1 MHLKAMTLRGF
12 KSFASATT
20 LRFEPG
26 ITCVVGPNGSG
37 KSNVVDALSWV
48 MGEQGAKSL
57 RGGKMEDVIFAGT
70 TGRPP
75 LGRAEVSLTI
85 DNSDG
90 ALPIDYA
97 EVTITRIMFRNGGS
111 EYQLNGDTCR
121 LLDIQE
127 LLSDSGIGR
136 EMHVIVGQGQLDS
149 VLHAD
154 PMGRRAFIE
163 EAAGVLKHRKRKEK
177 ALRKLDAMRANLA
190 RVQDLTD
197 ELRRQLKPLGRQ
209 AAVARRAAVIQAD
222 LRDARLRLLADDL
235 VRLREAL
242 RTEIADE
249 AELKQRKEDAEG
261 RLKAALAREAE
272 LEDEV
277 RRLAPRLQ
285 QAQQTWYELSQL
297 AERVRGTVSLAD
309 ARVKSA
315 TAAPTEEPR
324 GRDPEDMEREA
335 ARIREQEAELEAA
348 LEAAEHAREDTVAHR
363 AELERALAAEERRL
377 KDAARAI
384 ADRRE
389 GLARL
394 TGQVNA
400 ARSRAASAQAEI
412 GRLAAARDEARE
424 RAAAAQEEYEQL
436 KAEVDG
442 LDADD
447 HELAGRYEA
456 ARGALAE
463 AESALTAAR
472 EAATAAERDRA
483 AVAARHDALALGL
496 RRKDGTGAL
505 LAARDRLTGLLGPAA
520 ELLTVTPGYEIPVSA
535 ALGAA
540 ADAIAVTNP
549 SAAAE
554 AIRLLRSEDAGRAS
568 LLVSPGGGGG
578 LAAGGLAGV
587 PTQAGEAADAASGRG
602 DAGPESGPGPVGG
615 VPAQAAGA
623 SAGGSGAGLSGPA
636 TESGPVGGLSAQADG
651 LTAEP
656 GVYGGLPGQQGLAGG
671 VSAGE
676 VDPESARAD
685 TGPGGG
691 LPGQQ
696 GPAGE
701 VSAQAGGAGDAALGR
716 ADASLESGPGPGG
729 GVPAQVGGASA
740 GGSGTGL
747 SGPATEPGVSGGV
760 ADGVFAQA
768 GDAAPEPGPGSLGGQ
783 AGEHGVAGQF
793 PAQPDDTGLSVPAN
807 GSPAEP
813 AAHSGVPAQ
822 ASGDGAGPS
831 AAASG
836 SATEADVSGGLPAQT
851 AGAGHGPR
859 PGPVGGAAAR
869 VTAGS
874 GGVGSS
880 ASAGGSV
887 VEPEVSAGGFPA
899 PAPGGDSGRSVSG
912 AASGVQGR
920 EVARTAVGDL
930 VRGPVGLVEAVRWMV
945 RDAVVVASLDDA
957 EELVGARPGVVA
969 VTAEG
974 DVLGA
979 HFAQGG
985 SAGAPSLLEV
995 RASVDEAAGE
1005 LAELGV
1011 RCGELDEARRRA
1023 TERRAEC
1030 AALVEELGERR
1041 RAADREKS
1049 AVSGRLGRLS
1059 GQARGAVGEAERTD
1073 AAVAKAQEALERATQ
1088 EVEEL
1093 AERLLV
1099 AEEAPV
1105 EEEPDTSLRDRLAA
1119 DGANARQTEMEARL
1133 QVRTHEERVK
1143 GLAGRADA
1151 LDRGARAERAAR
1163 ARAEQRRAR
1172 LRHEA
1177 EVAGAVAAGTRQ
1189 LLAHVEVS
1197 VVRAEAERAAAEAAK
1212 AERER
1217 ELVAER
1223 NQGRDLKS
1231 ELDKLT
1237 DSVHR
1242 GEVLGAEKRL
1252 RIEQL
1257 ETRALEELG
1266 VEPAGLIAEYGPDQ
1280 LVSPSPPAE
1289 GEELP
1294 EDPAHPRNQP
1304 KPYVRSEQEKR
1315 LKSAERA
1322 YQQLG
1327 KVNPLALEEFAA
1339 LEERHKFLSE
1349 QLEDLKKT
1357 RADLLQV
1364 VKSVDERVEQVFT
1377 EAYRDTAVQFEGVFS
1392 RLFPGGEGR
1401 LILTDPENMLTTGVD
1416 VEARPPG
1423 KKVKRLSLLSGGER
1437 SLTAVALLVSIF
1449 KARPSPF
1456 YVMDEVEAALDDTN
1470 LQRLIRIMQ
1479 ELQES
1484 SQLIVITHQ
1493 KRTMEV
1499 ADALYGVSMQGDGVS
1514 KVISQRL
1521 R

>member
-90 ALPIDYA
+90 ALPIEYA

-111 EYQLNGDTCR
+111 EYQINGDTCR

-235 VRLREAL
+235 VRMREAL
-242 RTEIADE
+242 RTEVADE
-249 AELKQRKEDAEG
+249 AALKQRKEAAEAE
-261 RLKAALAREAE
+261 LKAALTREAD

-285 QAQQTWYELSQL
+285 RAQQNWYELSQL

-315 TAAPTEEPR
+315 TAQPAEERR

-348 LEAAEHAREDTVAHR
+348 LEAAERALEDTVEHR
-363 AELERALAAEERRL
+363 AELERELAVEERRL
-377 KDAARAI
+377 KDVARAI

-394 TGQVNA
+394 SGQVNA

-412 GRLAAARDEARE
+412 DRLAAARDEAQE
-424 RAAAAQEEYEQL
+424 RAVAAQEEYEQL
-436 KAEVDG
+436 KAEVDA
-442 LDADD
+442 LDSDDSLLADRHD
-447 HELAGRYEA
+447 AAKRDLAGAEA
-456 ARGALAE
+456 ALSE
-463 AESALTAAR
+463 AR
-472 EAATAAERDRA
+472 EALTTAERKRA
-483 AVAARHDALALGL
+483 AVAARREALALGL

-505 LAARDRLTGLLGPAA
+505 LGARDRLAGLLGPAA
-520 ELLTVTPGYEIPVSA
+520 ELLTVTPGYEIPVAA

-540 ADAIAVTNP
+540 ADAVAVTDA
-549 SAAAE
+549 STAAE
-554 AIRLLRSEDAGRAS
+554 AIRLLRKQDAGRAA
-568 LLVSPGGGGG
+568 LLLASP
-578 LAAGGLAGV
+578 AA
-587 PTQAGEAADAASGRG
+587 
-602 DAGPESGPGPVGG
+602 
-615 VPAQAAGA
+615 
-623 SAGGSGAGLSGPA
+623 A
-636 TESGPVGGLSAQADG
+636 T
-651 LTAEP
+651 
-656 GVYGGLPGQQGLAGG
+656 
-671 VSAGE
+671 
-676 VDPESARAD
+676 VDPEPD
-685 TGPGGG
+685 
-691 LPGQQ
+691 
-696 GPAGE
+696 
-701 VSAQAGGAGDAALGR
+701 
-716 ADASLESGPGPGG
+716 
-729 GVPAQVGGASA
+729 
-740 GGSGTGL
+740 L
-747 SGPATEPGVSGGV
+747 SG
-760 ADGVFAQA
+760 ADGRR
-768 GDAAPEPGPGSLGGQ
+768 AA
-783 AGEHGVAGQF
+783 
-793 PAQPDDTGLSVPAN
+793 
-807 GSPAEP
+807 
-813 AAHSGVPAQ
+813 
-822 ASGDGAGPS
+822 
-831 AAASG
+831 
-836 SATEADVSGGLPAQT
+836 
-851 AGAGHGPR
+851 
-859 PGPVGGAAAR
+859 
-869 VTAGS
+869 
-874 GGVGSS
+874 
-880 ASAGGSV
+880 
-887 VEPEVSAGGFPA
+887 
-899 PAPGGDSGRSVSG
+899 
-912 AASGVQGR
+912 
-920 EVARTAVGDL
+920 DL
-930 VRGPVGLVEAVRWMV
+930 VRGPEELMPAVR
-945 RDAVVVASLDDA
+945 RLLRATVVVGTLEDA
-957 EELVGARPGVVA
+957 EDLVAARPGLTA

-974 DVLGA
+974 DVLAA

-995 RASVDEAAGE
+995 QASVDEAAAELEDLARQCEE
-1005 LAELGV
+1005 LAAAQQQATV
-1011 RCGELDEARRRA
+1011 RRTG
-1023 TERRAEC
+1023 C
-1030 AALVEELGERR
+1030 ASLVEELGERR

-1059 GQARGAVGEAERTD
+1059 GQARGAAGEAERT
-1073 AAVAKAQEALERATQ
+1073 AAAAARAQEALERAA
-1088 EVEEL
+1088 EEAEEL

-1099 AEEAPV
+1099 AQEAPV
-1105 EEEPDTSLRDRLAA
+1105 EEEPDTHVRDRLAA

-1151 LDRGARAERAAR
+1151 LDRGARAEREAR

-1172 LRHEA
+1172 MRHEA
-1177 EVAGAVAAGTRQ
+1177 EVAAAVAAGARQ

-1197 VVRAEAERAAAEAAK
+1197 LVRAEAERAAAEAAK

-1217 ELVAER
+1217 ELTAAR
-1223 NQGRDLKS
+1223 GAGRDLKA

-1257 ETRALEELG
+1257 ETKALEELG
-1266 VEPAGLIAEYGPDQ
+1266 VEPAGLVSEYGPDQ
-1280 LVSPSPPAE
+1280 PVPPSPPAE

-1294 EDPAHPRNQP
+1294 QDPEDPRNRPRRF
-1304 KPYVRSEQEKR
+1304 VRAEQEKR

-1339 LEERHKFLSE
+1339 LEERHQFLSE

-1364 VKSVDERVEQVFT
+1364 VKEVDERVEQVFT
-1377 EAYRDTAVQFEGVFS
+1377 EAYRDTAREFEGVFS

-1401 LILTDPENMLTTGVD
+1401 LVLTDPDNMLTTGVD

-1437 SLTAVALLVSIF
+1437 SLTAVAMLVSIF

>member
-1 MHLKAMTLRGF
+1 MHLKALTLRGF

-90 ALPIDYA
+90 ALPIEYS

-111 EYQLNGDTCR
+111 EYQINGDTCR

-177 ALRKLDAMRANLA
+177 ALRKLDAMQANLA

-242 RTEIADE
+242 RTEVADE
-249 AELKQRKEDAEG
+249 AALKERKEAAEQEL
-261 RLKAALAREAE
+261 RKALQREAQ

-277 RRLAPRLQ
+277 RRLTPRLQ
-285 QAQQTWYELSQL
+285 RAQQTWYELSQL
-297 AERVRGTVSLAD
+297 AERVRGTISLAD

-315 TAAPTEEPR
+315 TSAPPEERR

-348 LEAAEHAREDTVAHR
+348 LEAAERALEDTVAHR
-363 AELERALAAEERRL
+363 AELERELGLEERRL
-377 KDAARAI
+377 KDVARAI

-394 TGQVNA
+394 NGQVNA
-400 ARSRAASAQAEI
+400 ARSRAAAAQSEVD
-412 GRLAAARDEARE
+412 RLAAARDEAQE
-424 RAAAAQEEYEQL
+424 RAVAAQEEYEAL

-442 LDADD
+442 LDAGDA
-447 HELAGRYEA
+447 ELAEQHEA
-456 ARGALAE
+456 AKVQLAE
-463 AESALTAAR
+463 AEAALSAAR
-472 EAATAAERDRA
+472 EAATAAERKRA
-483 AVAARHDALALGL
+483 AIQARHEALALGL

-505 LAARDRLTGLLGPAA
+505 LGAKDRISGLLGPAA
-520 ELLTVTPGYEIPVSA
+520 ELLTVQPGYEVPLA
-535 ALGAA
+535 AAFGAA
-540 ADAIAVTNP
+540 ADAIAVTSP
-549 SAAAE
+549 SAAAD
-554 AIRLLRSEDAGRAS
+554 AIRLLRKQDAGRAA
-568 LLVSPGGGGG
+568 LL
-578 LAAGGLAGV
+578 
-587 PTQAGEAADAASGRG
+587 
-602 DAGPESGPGPVGG
+602 
-615 VPAQAAGA
+615 
-623 SAGGSGAGLSGPA
+623 
-636 TESGPVGGLSAQADG
+636 
-651 LTAEP
+651 
-656 GVYGGLPGQQGLAGG
+656 LAGG
-671 VSAGE
+671 AEDAPQRGAANYATSHGE
-676 VDPESARAD
+676 
-685 TGPGGG
+685 
-691 LPGQQ
+691 
-696 GPAGE
+696 
-701 VSAQAGGAGDAALGR
+701 
-716 ADASLESGPGPGG
+716 
-729 GVPAQVGGASA
+729 
-740 GGSGTGL
+740 
-747 SGPATEPGVSGGV
+747 
-760 ADGVFAQA
+760 
-768 GDAAPEPGPGSLGGQ
+768 
-783 AGEHGVAGQF
+783 
-793 PAQPDDTGLSVPAN
+793 
-807 GSPAEP
+807 
-813 AAHSGVPAQ
+813 
-822 ASGDGAGPS
+822 PS
-831 AAASG
+831 AAH
-836 SATEADVSGGLPAQT
+836 LPDT
-851 AGAGHGPR
+851 AR
-859 PGPVGGAAAR
+859 PGGRPAA
-869 VTAGS
+869 
-874 GGVGSS
+874 
-880 ASAGGSV
+880 
-887 VEPEVSAGGFPA
+887 
-899 PAPGGDSGRSVSG
+899 
-912 AASGVQGR
+912 
-920 EVARTAVGDL
+920 DL
-930 VRGPVGLVEAVRWMV
+930 VRAPADLMPAIRRLLHGI
-945 RDAVVVASLDDA
+945 VVVGTLEDA
-957 EELVGARPGVVA
+957 EELVYAHPHLTA

-974 DVLGA
+974 DLLGA
-979 HFAQGG
+979 HFAHGG

-995 RASVDEAAGE
+995 QASVDEAAAELEE
-1005 LAELGV
+1005 LAV
-1011 RCGELDEARRRA
+1011 RCEELTEAQHGA
-1023 TERRAEC
+1023 TERRKEC
-1030 AALVEELGERR
+1030 AAFVEELGERR

-1049 AVSGRLGRLS
+1049 SVAQQLGRLA
-1059 GQARGAVGEAERTD
+1059 GQARGAAGEAERSV
-1073 AAVAKAQEALERATQ
+1073 AAAARAQEALDKALM

-1093 AERLLV
+1093 AERLAV
-1099 AEEAPV
+1099 AEEMPV
-1105 EEEPDTSLRDRLAA
+1105 EEEPDTSVRDRLAA

-1143 GLAGRADA
+1143 GLAGRADS
-1151 LDRGARAERAAR
+1151 LDRAARAERDAR

-1177 EVAGAVAAGTRQ
+1177 AVAEAVASGTRQ

-1197 VVRAEAERAAAEAAK
+1197 LARAEEERGAAEAAK
-1212 AERER
+1212 ALREQ
-1217 ELVAER
+1217 ELTAAR
-1223 NQGRDLKS
+1223 NTGRDLKA

-1242 GEVLGAEKRL
+1242 GEVLGAEKRM

-1257 ETRALEELG
+1257 ETKALEELG
-1266 VEPAGLIAEYGPDQ
+1266 VEPAGLVSEYGPHQ
-1280 LVSPSPPAE
+1280 LVPPSLAAE
-1289 GEELP
+1289 GEQLP
-1294 EDPAHPRNQP
+1294 DDPEHPRNQP
-1304 KPYVRSEQEKR
+1304 KPFVRAEQEKR
-1315 LKSAERA
+1315 LKAAERA

-1364 VKSVDERVEQVFT
+1364 VKEVDERVEQVFT
-1377 EAYRDTAVQFEGVFS
+1377 EAYWDTAREFEGVFS

-1401 LILTDPENMLTTGVD
+1401 LILTDPDNMLTTGVD

-1437 SLTAVALLVSIF
+1437 SLTAVAMLVSIF

-1479 ELQES
+1479 ELQEA

-1514 KVISQRL
+1514 KVISQKL